1 MMVAERHPLRDRQGS
16 LGQVKRVGTLMPTV
30 QAVIF
35 GVLLALTPSLVLLG
49 ILLWRERVGSSIDEG
64 TYRPP
69 PSCI

>member
-1 MMVAERHPLRDRQGS
+1 
-16 LGQVKRVGTLMPTV
+16 MPTV

-49 ILLWRERVGSSIDEG
+49 ILLWREGVGFRLDEG
-64 TYRPP
+64 TQP